1 MEIHMPLKMNAMT
14 VGDLTE
20 ALNGMEGTSDLPVKV
35 SNYEGDHG
43 MQVYS
48 IRKHVITDD
57 TGEVTDAYVV
67 ING

>member
-1 MEIHMPLKMNAMT
+1 MTLRNTPMT
-14 VGDLTE
+14 VSDLTE
-20 ALNGMEGTSDLPVKV
+20 ALGGMEGTADMPVKV

-48 IRKHVITDD
+48 IRKHVVTDD
-57 TGEVTDAYVV
+57 TGEVVDAYVV